1 MEESCACAGGEREGK
16 SERGKKSVL
25 LRISFHPIVSTTPHR
40 TTHWSILI
48 NTSIKMSESENKS
61 DSKKITMEQLKEH
74 GSHDDLWLLIDGKVY
89 DVSKFLDEHPGGDE
103 VLVTEAGKDATE
115 AFEDVGHSEDARAL
129 LGPMF
134 VGELEGGVSTTFPLE
149 RPL

>member
-1 MEESCACAGGEREGK
+1 
-16 SERGKKSVL
+16 
-25 LRISFHPIVSTTPHR
+25 
-40 TTHWSILI
+40 
-48 NTSIKMSESENKS
+48 MSESENKS

-134 VGELEGGVSTTFPLE
+134 VGELEGGTQKVKTTSGAVTNENNSNANSHPIFMFIPLACLVAYLSYKYVYVS
-149 RPL
+149 